1 MDTGTVRSA
10 QMSRVQELRSWV
22 EKKKGE
28 KELLESQEKELDYK
42 IKEGLVHISKLEKAR
57 WVIGE
62 VARITQARFKAYVE
76 PIITMALNAV
86 YHEDNMKFLMDFSIN
101 RNQPECVLM
110 VQEGEHEPYMPKDE
124 TGGGVVDILSFALR
138 VVLWSL
144 ENPRTRAV
152 FFLDEPMKNVGMGK
166 DVLLTRA
173 GEMMR
178 NISDQLH
185 FQLIIISHEAEL
197 SDITDKAWEFS
208 KENGISV
215 IRQIKGPIE
224 KQLIK
229 LRLRKEK
236 GD

>member
-1 MDTGTVRSA
+1 
-10 QMSRVQELRSWV
+10 MSRTQELRSWV
-22 EKKKGE
+22 EGKKGE
-28 KELLESQEKELDYK
+28 IRLLQSQADDLDNK
-42 IKEGLVHISKLEKAR
+42 IENLLGNISRLEKAR

-86 YHEDNMKFLMDFSIN
+86 YHEDNMKFLMEFTIN
-101 RNQPECVLM
+101 RNQPECQLL
-110 VQEGEHEPYMPKDE
+110 VQEGDHEPYLPKDE

-166 DVLLTRA
+166 DVLLSRA

-197 SDITDKAWEFS
+197 SDIADKAWEFS
-208 KENGISV
+208 KEAGVTV
-215 IRQIKGPIE
+215 IRQLKGPVE
-224 KQLIK
+224 KTK
-229 LRLRKEK
+229 LRLRI
-236 GD
+236 